1 VTKDSRRH
9 RVSLSPAGA
18 VRRRS
23 VVQRKGQPARNRGL
37 CSTAKSTE
45 PASICVD
52 HRDTLALRRVV
63 RRQVHR
69 CLHRDIAPISASASL
84 LRYVPVTLHIRFRR
98 IGSRRRQ
105 RRHLEWRVL
114 RVDSR
119 LWRYPFV
126 NVEPMSVQWPPSL
139 LGVCPTSADDA
150 RGDARVARP
159 WRVVGRTAAISS
171 DGGPLLGSRV
181 SLRRTLHGRRR

>member
-1 VTKDSRRH
+1 MN
-9 RVSLSPAGA
+9 PAL
-18 VRRRS
+18 
-23 VVQRKGQPARNRGL
+23 RGL
-37 CSTAKSTE
+37 S
-45 PASICVD
+45 
-52 HRDTLALRRVV
+52 
-63 RRQVHR
+63 Q
-69 CLHRDIAPISASASL
+69 DIRSQ
-84 LRYVPVTLHIRFRR
+84 RTVTLHIRFRR

-159 WRVVGRTAAISS
+159 WRVVGRAAAISP
-171 DGGPLLGSRV
+171 DGGPLLRYSFHSAEGSTAAGDE
-181 SLRRTLHGRRR
+181 SLGVESRDVLHGRAAESRVVPAGQRGFYAEESTARWLAMSRNLDDIRHHTIGLHRGA